1 MTRLVF
7 GALALALSGG
17 TAAAAAEAGAAT
29 CDPSALDP
37 RSYRL
42 TTRAQALIIHD
53 PRGSW
58 WDGFQLGKHEEQLA
72 DLNEASAFAAERA
85 LEIDPRNLMAH
96 GILARVALAL
106 EQPDRAEVAWRHA
119 LDGGGAVVWSATL
132 YDVDARTYFFLAF
145 DRRALRVYRMEQLA
159 RTVKRGFYGIPEFPG
174 ADDERF
180 YAAWGGCLDPGLK
193 PDAEVAWSDVKEI
206 KAGNWV
212 LWFKLA
218 RPVTIGSD
226 RTGKRKE
233 LREIKVNLHGATGSL
248 EAYKPVGQDEPA
260 LRGRGPA
267 GYQDAVRRTIVKF
280 VDPDKRIALP
290 PSRPGAG
297 W

>member
-1 MTRLVF
+1 MLRSIGV
-7 GALALALSGG
+7 LALVLLAG
-17 TAAAAAEAGAAT
+17 AGAAADGPT
-29 CDPSALDP
+29 CDAARIDP
-37 RSYRL
+37 RSYGL
-42 TTRAQALIIHD
+42 TTRAQARILND

-72 DLNEASAFAAERA
+72 DLNESSAFAAERA
-85 LEIDPRNLMAH
+85 LEIDPGNLMAY

-106 EQPDRAEVAWRHA
+106 AQPDRAEAAWQHA

-159 RTVKRGFYGIPEFPG
+159 GPVKRRFYGIPEFPG
-174 ADDERF
+174 PDNERF
-180 YAAWGGCLDPGLK
+180 YAAWGGCLDPAIT
-193 PDAEVAWSDVKEI
+193 PDAEVAWSDVREI

-212 LWFKLA
+212 LWFKLT

-233 LREIKVNLHGATGSL
+233 VREIKVNLHGATGSL
-248 EAYKPVGQDEPA
+248 EVYKPVGQDDLA

-267 GYQDAVRRTIVKF
+267 GYNDAVRRTIVKF
-280 VDPDKRIALP
+280 VDPDRRIALP
-290 PSRPGAG
+290 PVKPGVG

>member
-1 MTRLVF
+1 MLRSIGV
-7 GALALALSGG
+7 LALVLLAG
-17 TAAAAAEAGAAT
+17 AGAAADGPT
-29 CDPSALDP
+29 CDAARIDP
-37 RSYRL
+37 RSYGL
-42 TTRAQALIIHD
+42 TTRAQARILND

-72 DLNEASAFAAERA
+72 DLNESSAFAAERA
-85 LEIDPRNLMAH
+85 LEIDPGNLMAY

-106 EQPDRAEVAWRHA
+106 AQPDRAEAAWQHA

-159 RTVKRGFYGIPEFPG
+159 GPVKRRFYGIPEFPG
-174 ADDERF
+174 PDNERF
-180 YAAWGGCLDPGLK
+180 YAAWGGCLDPAIT
-193 PDAEVAWSDVKEI
+193 PDAEVAWSDVREI

-212 LWFKLA
+212 LWFKLT

-233 LREIKVNLHGATGSL
+233 VREIKVNLHGATGSL
-248 EAYKPVGQDEPA
+248 EVYKPVGQDDLA

-267 GYQDAVRRTIVKF
+267 GYNDAVRRTMVKF
-280 VDPDKRIALP
+280 VDPDRRIALP
-290 PSRPGAG
+290 PFKPGVG

>member
-1 MTRLVF
+1 V
-7 GALALALSGG
+7 AGG
-17 TAAAAAEAGAAT
+17 SVAGSAELT
-29 CDPSALDP
+29 CSPAELDA
-37 RSYRL
+37 RSYGL
-42 TTRAQALIIHD
+42 TTRAQALIIND

-58 WDGFQLGKHEEQLA
+58 WDGFQLGKHEKQLA
-72 DLNEASAFAAERA
+72 DLNEASAYAAERA
-85 LEIDPRNLMAH
+85 IELDPRNLMAH
-96 GILARVALAL
+96 GIVARVALAL
-106 EQPDRAEVAWRHA
+106 EDPERAEEAWRRV

-159 RTVKRGFYGIPEFPG
+159 GVVKRGFYGIPEFPG
-174 ADDERF
+174 PDNERF
-180 YAAWGGCLDPGLK
+180 YAAWGGCLDPAIA
-193 PDAEVAWSDVKEI
+193 PDAVVPWSDVREI

-212 LWFKLA
+212 LWFKLT
-218 RPVTIGSD
+218 RPVTVGSD
-226 RTGKRKE
+226 RTGKRKT

-248 EAYKPVGQDEPA
+248 EVYKPVGQEDLA

-280 VDPDKRIALP
+280 VDPEKRIALP
-290 PSRPGAG
+290 PLKPGVG

>member
-1 MTRLVF
+1 MKRTGTGL
-7 GALALALSGG
+7 ATLALAL
-17 TAAAAAEAGAAT
+17 TAAGVSAADAVT
-29 CDPSALDP
+29 CDPSALDV

-42 TTRAQALIIHD
+42 TTRAQALIIND

-72 DLNEASAFAAERA
+72 DLNDASAFAAERA
-85 LEIDPRNLMAH
+85 LEIDPRNLMAY

-106 EQPDRAEVAWRHA
+106 EQPDRAEAAWRRV

-159 RTVKRGFYGIPEFPG
+159 GAVKRGFYGIPEFPG
-174 ADDERF
+174 ADNERF
-180 YAAWGGCLDPGLK
+180 YAAWAGCIDPAIT
-193 PDAEVAWSDVKEI
+193 PDAEVAWPDVREI

-248 EAYKPVGQDEPA
+248 EVYKPVGQEGPA

-280 VDPDKRIALP
+280 VDPDRRIALP
-290 PSRPGAG
+290 PFKPGVG

>member
-1 MTRLVF
+1 MLRSIGV
-7 GALALALSGG
+7 LALVLLAG
-17 TAAAAAEAGAAT
+17 AGAAADGPT
-29 CDPSALDP
+29 CDAARIDP
-37 RSYRL
+37 RSYGL
-42 TTRAQALIIHD
+42 TTRAQARILND

-85 LEIDPRNLMAH
+85 LEIDPGNLMAY

-106 EQPDRAEVAWRHA
+106 AQPDRAEAAWQHA

-159 RTVKRGFYGIPEFPG
+159 GPVKRRFYGIPEFPG
-174 ADDERF
+174 PDNERF
-180 YAAWGGCLDPGLK
+180 YAAWGGCLDPAIT
-193 PDAEVAWSDVKEI
+193 PDAEVAWSDVREI

-212 LWFKLA
+212 LWFKLT

-233 LREIKVNLHGATGSL
+233 VREIKVNLHGATGSL
-248 EAYKPVGQDEPA
+248 EVYKPVGQDDLA

-267 GYQDAVRRTIVKF
+267 GYNDAVRRTMVKF
-280 VDPDKRIALP
+280 VDPDRHIALP
-290 PSRPGAG
+290 PFKPGVG